1 MTLSLMEP
9 GDVRTPTCSKRV
21 SCYRLGLA
29 NGLAWH
35 LVTTAQSEQWIARI
49 AAVMQLKRG
58 DAADL
63 TDTFEGAG
71 SVRGESALLAP
82 APGRRAKRMRHG
94 ALTIEQLAD
103 QGYLIHSVRPVRRG
117 PLNIEQVWGSFFHFY
132 VRLLDSGGLPI
143 HAALVRRENRCVLL
157 AAKGKTGKS
166 TCCRRLPEPWQG
178 ICDEE
183 AVAVPVAGS
192 GYRAHPFPTWSD
204 LIARGLRKSW
214 EVERSVPL
222 SALYFLE
229 QGDEDSVTSVGPGE
243 AAMQLCHRAREKCPL
258 HEWGLTSHQERA
270 VRLAIF
276 DNARKMAWSLPA
288 YRLTVR
294 FDGRFWEE
302 LEGEPT

>member
-94 ALTIEQLAD
+94 ALTIEQLA
-103 QGYLIHSVRPVRRG
+103 G
-117 PLNIEQVWGSFFHFY
+117 PRVPHTFG
-132 VRLLDSGGLPI
+132 
-143 HAALVRRENRCVLL
+143 AAC
-157 AAKGKTGKS
+157 
-166 TCCRRLPEPWQG
+166 
-178 ICDEE
+178 
-183 AVAVPVAGS
+183 
-192 GYRAHPFPTWSD
+192 
-204 LIARGLRKSW
+204 
-214 EVERSVPL
+214 
-222 SALYFLE
+222 
-229 QGDEDSVTSVGPGE
+229 
-243 AAMQLCHRAREKCPL
+243 
-258 HEWGLTSHQERA
+258 QERA
-270 VRLAIF
+270 PEHRAGVGLFFSFLRPSSRLRRAPHSCR
-276 DNARKMAWSLPA
+276 ARPQGKSLRSACRKRQNGKIHLLSTASRTMAGDLRRRSGGGACCRLGLPRA
-288 YRLTVR
+288 PISHVERPHREGAQEKLGSGAELPPVGTVLPGT
-294 FDGRFWEE
+294 GR
-302 LEGEPT
+302 